1 MSEDEVSYVVPITQS
16 VKGFADEAPEIETS
30 VTSAVDAESDTDV
43 DGAVEPGEAEEPE
56 DFGGK

>member
-1 MSEDEVSYVVPITQS
+1 M
-16 VKGFADEAPEIETS
+16 
-30 VTSAVDAESDTDV
+30 TSAVDAESDTDV